1 MRDQIEVGEMRLPF
15 QSERPQR
22 REPGQ
27 SPLRAD
33 RVAVPDKHPLPA
45 QPLDSVPPLAHQRQ
59 RVSVFVR
66 RHVVE
71 YVLYHL
77 IWEVAHLSF
86 LIKTKQNKTKRPQ
99 KKSSNFSQKH
109 KRNFSFSSTNFDW

>member
-22 REPGQ
+22 RESGQ
-27 SPLRAD
+27 RPLRAD
-33 RVAVPDKHPLPA
+33 RVAVPDEHPLPA
-45 QPLDSVPPLAHQRQ
+45 QPLDSVPPPAHQRQ
-59 RVSVFVR
+59 RVSVLVR

-86 LIKTKQNKTKRPQ
+86 LIKTKTKPP
-99 KKSSNFSQKH
+99 KKKKVLTFL
-109 KRNFSFSSTNFDW
+109 RNTKGIFLSAQQTLTGE